1 MTKGP
6 KKPAT
11 PTKTYAK
18 APLSVDD
25 ALSHLWRRRLM
36 IDDRPANARVMRSI
50 GYFRLRVYMRRFQNP
65 ATKYFWPRTRFKD
78 IVELYEFDRRLRAV
92 TMDVTERVEVALR
105 SALSTSIA
113 LTHGSHWYAD
123 RSLYRNLRGYASA
136 LAQISRECDK
146 KKGLALTH
154 YHETYAV
161 PDLPPVWL
169 VCEHLT
175 LGALSR
181 LFEALSIRHRKTAG
195 RHGWPDI
202 PDPLLVSWLHSLTDL
217 RNACAHHSRIWNAK
231 FSVSAPQ
238 QPKSTA
244 LARYAAGMHQN
255 WTYYARAVMIK
266 ALLDPMG
273 YGGEW
278 RESLKT
284 TLASC
289 RHVDAAAHLGFPRGW
304 EIAPAWV

>member
-1 MTKGP
+1 MTKKP

-11 PTKTYAK
+11 PIKTYAK
-18 APLSVDD
+18 VPLSVDD
-25 ALSHLWRRRLM
+25 ALSHLWQRRLM
-36 IDDRPANARVMRSI
+36 IDDRSNNARALRSI
-50 GYFRLRVYMRRFQNP
+50 GYFRLHIYMRRFQNA
-65 ATKYFWPRTRFKD
+65 ATKQFWPRTRFTD
-78 IVELYEFDRRLRAV
+78 IVELYDFDRRLRSV
-92 TMDVTERVEVALR
+92 TMNAIERVEVALR
-105 SALSTSIA
+105 SALSNPIA

-123 RSLYRNLRGYASA
+123 RSLYSNLRSYASA
-136 LAQISRECDK
+136 LAQISRECEK

-181 LFEALSIRHRKTAG
+181 LFEALSIGHRKMAG
-195 RHGWPDI
+195 RHVWPNI

-217 RNACAHHSRIWNAK
+217 RNACAHHSRLWNVKLA
-231 FSVSAPQ
+231 VSTPQ
-238 QPKSTA
+238 QPKSVA
-244 LARYAAGMHQN
+244 LAGYAAGMHPN
-255 WTYYARAVMIK
+255 WTYYARAVIIK

-273 YGGEW
+273 HGAEW

-284 TLASC
+284 TLGSC
-289 RHVDAAAHLGFPRGW
+289 RHVDVAAHLGFQQGW
-304 EIAPAWV
+304 EIIPVWA

>member
-1 MTKGP
+1 MAKGA

-18 APLSVDD
+18 VPLSVDD
-25 ALSHLWRRRLM
+25 ALNHLWQRRLM
-36 IDDRPANARVMRSI
+36 IDDRPTNARDMRSI
-50 GYFRLRVYMRRFQNP
+50 GYFRLHIYMRRFQNP
-65 ATKYFWPRTRFKD
+65 ATKHFWPRTRFTD
-78 IVELYEFDRRLRAV
+78 IVELYDFDRRLRSV
-92 TMDVTERVEVALR
+92 TMDAVERVEVALR
-105 SALSTSIA
+105 SALSNPIA

-123 RSLYRNLRGYASA
+123 RSLYGNLRGYASA
-136 LAQISRECDK
+136 LAQISRECEK

-175 LGALSR
+175 LGSLSR
-181 LFEALSIRHRKTAG
+181 LFDALTTGNRKTAG
-195 RHGWPDI
+195 RHVWPDL

-217 RNACAHHSRIWNAK
+217 RNACAHHSRLWNVK
-231 FSVSAPQ
+231 LPVSAPQ
-238 QPKSTA
+238 QPKSAA
-244 LARYAAGMHQN
+244 LAGYAAGMQAN

-266 ALLDPMG
+266 ALLDPLG
-273 YGGEW
+273 YGAEW

-289 RHVDAAAHLGFPRGW
+289 RHVDASAHLGFPSGW
-304 EIAPAWV
+304 ETAAAWV